1 MDVSRALEM
10 LLHGNQLKRTT
21 RTGWAQRGVPSPE
34 NVAAHS
40 FGVVYTTLL
49 LADLIEQP
57 LDLAAALA
65 MAALHDLPE
74 ALTTDIPAP
83 AWRFL
88 PDGVKSG
95 AERQAMTLIAGEG
108 PVGARWLAW
117 WETMRLNE
125 SARRNWCTTPTGSTS
140 ICKPTSMSSTPAT
153 ASWRSFG
160 ASRIASSSLR
170 PRPSTTNCVAG
181 AAWGCGRLVR
191 SRYPER

>member
-10 LLHGNQLKRTT
+10 LLHGNQLKRTA
-21 RTGWAQRGVPSPE
+21 RTGWAQRGVPLPE

-49 LADLIEQP
+49 LAGLIEQP
-57 LDLAAALA
+57 VDLAAALA

-125 SARRNWCTTPTGSTS
+125 STEAQLVHDADRLDLYLQAHIYEQHTGNRQLEEFWRVAHRFFFPQAQAIYDELRRRRGPGARPVGE
-140 ICKPTSMSSTPAT
+140 
-153 ASWRSFG
+153 
-160 ASRIASSSLR
+160 
-170 PRPSTTNCVAG
+170 VA
-181 AAWGCGRLVR
+181 L
-191 SRYPER
+191 P